1 MTVWWRRSAN
11 EVDTLS
17 WLTVSLVTAWVPVLI
32 VALGAG
38 GVLLGEQGAD
48 APGFQWAAVVLAA
61 LATGAI
67 HFAARPTRRRFGT
80 ATAIIVA
87 VLASSAVLVSGW
99 GIARGGQGAT
109 AELVPELWW
118 APVAV
123 ALVVMSLSPFVPGRV
138 FLPAGA
144 MVAGA
149 SVLGAAFAT
158 EPLAAVSPGAE
169 VVIAASSPLF
179 ALIGGTF
186 LMRAL
191 IDEVQGWRSGI
202 VDTIAVP
209 PARERAVSI
218 VDRTTHGVLST
229 DALPFLRAI
238 ADGAPVDAATRARA
252 ADLAAELRTALIDRE
267 GSGWLGAVVATRAV
281 HVTDPHRLA
290 DRVSL
295 DQRAAILAL
304 IDGVFSD
311 QTAGVYAARLELAPG
326 GDGHVAV
333 ALTLDLELPE
343 GRRTAVLAPYYLT
356 AKSVVRDISWTNGR
370 SLVVRFG
377 VDGER

>member
-1 MTVWWRRSAN
+1 VTVWWRRSAN

-17 WLTVSLVTAWVPVLI
+17 WLTASLVTAWVPALI

-38 GVLLGEQGAD
+38 AVLIGGQGAA
-48 APGFQWAAVVLAA
+48 APGFQWAAAILAA
-61 LATGAI
+61 LATAAI
-67 HFAARPTRRRFGT
+67 HFAARPARRRFGT
-80 ATAIIVA
+80 ATAIVVA
-87 VLASSAVLVSGW
+87 VLASSAVLISGW
-99 GIARGGQGAT
+99 GIARGGEGADR
-109 AELVPELWW
+109 ELIPELWW

-149 SVLGAAFAT
+149 SVLGAAWAT

-186 LMRAL
+186 LTRSL
-191 IDEVQGWRSGI
+191 IDEVQGWRSGV
-202 VDTIAVP
+202 VDTMVAP
-209 PARERAVSI
+209 PAREKAVAI
-218 VDRTTHGVLST
+218 VDRSTRGALTHE
-229 DALPFLRAI
+229 ALPFLRAI
-238 ADGAPVDAATRARA
+238 AEGATVDAATRARA
-252 ADLAAELRTALIDRE
+252 AELAAELRTALVDRE
-267 GSGWLGAVVATRAV
+267 GSGWLGAVIARRPV

-311 QTAGVYAARLELAPG
+311 ETAGVYAARLELAPG
-326 GDGHVAV
+326 ADGQVAV

-370 SLVVRFG
+370 SLIVRFG
-377 VDGER
+377 VDGEH